1 MTLILKFRGTALVWT
16 FVFCEKYFLFSKF
29 LCHPDRKRNSHGQLD
44 NYNIRNML
52 CKFAELQQKINVHI
66 ERLLMHSSRSWQK
79 LSSSPCMYKTLKILK
94 SCILSGCRTLGLLV
108 SKINNTKS
116 SMKSMKSN
124 DVMKQ
129 KNSRVSKEWRYPKVE
144 LLPEDGL
151 YW

>member
-1 MTLILKFRGTALVWT
+1 M
-16 FVFCEKYFLFSKF
+16 
-29 LCHPDRKRNSHGQLD
+29 
-44 NYNIRNML
+44 M

-151 YW
+151 Y